1 MLYLIIITGAVIILG
16 FGVLTKLWY
25 LVWIVGVVSAVI
37 AAVAMSI
44 HLEEKTRE

>member
-1 MLYLIIITGAVIILG
+1 MLYLIILTGAVILLG

-37 AAVAMSI
+37 ASVAMSI
-44 HLEEKTRE
+44 HLDDKMKD

>member
-1 MLYLIIITGAVIILG
+1 MLYLIILTGAVILLG

-44 HLEEKTRE
+44 HLDDKMKD

>member
-1 MLYLIIITGAVIILG
+1 MLYLIIIAGAIIVLG
-16 FGVLTKLWY
+16 FGVVTKIWY

-44 HLEEKTRE
+44 HLDDKMKD